1 MEKNWKTAPWAV
13 RLLTICWVLP
23 LVITLLAVI
32 FLAFQISNPIRIW
45 RIPFDMFR
53 IKYDAMPV
61 STSIDLGLSI
71 MYFSAVFYAWK
82 LLRGSATSRSV
93 LEMFLWIYIVFT
105 SANLLFPGLRYLE
118 MENISPTISNTPAS
132 FLALGA
138 SVLGLELA
146 ALYLLRTARVRNY
159 TSVF

>member
-1 MEKNWKTAPWAV
+1 MAFY
-13 RLLTICWVLP
+13 VLE
-23 LVITLLAVI
+23 AD
-32 FLAFQISNPIRIW
+32 PIGIW
-45 RIPFDMFR
+45 RIPFDLFR
-53 IKYDAMPV
+53 VQYDAMPV
-61 STSIDLGLSI
+61 STSIDLGISI
-71 MYFSAVFYAWK
+71 MYFSAAFYAWQ
-82 LLRGSATSRSV
+82 LLRGSGTSRAV
-93 LEMFLWIYIVFT
+93 LEMFSWIAIVFT
-105 SANLLFPGLRYLE
+105 SANLFFPGLRYLE